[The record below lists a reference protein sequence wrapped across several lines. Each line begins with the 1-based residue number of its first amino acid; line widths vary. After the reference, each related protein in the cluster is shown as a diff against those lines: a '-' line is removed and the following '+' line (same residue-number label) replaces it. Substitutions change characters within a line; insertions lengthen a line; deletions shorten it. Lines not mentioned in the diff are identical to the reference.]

1 MQNLLELLKIITLS
15 QIIMLSAM
23 SFVCLEFPMIL
34 TDAFTNIDRLVY
46 LIISSAVA
54 LFLYIT
60 ISEYTKDN
68 QTKD

>member
-1 MQNLLELLKIITLS
+1 MKNLLTILKILALS

-23 SFVCLEFPMIL
+23 SFVCLKFPMIL
-34 TDAFTNIDRLVY
+34 TDTFTNIDRLVY
-46 LIISSAVA
+46 LVISSAVA
-54 LFLYIT
+54 LFLHIT

>member
-1 MQNLLELLKIITLS
+1 
-15 QIIMLSAM
+15 MLSAM

-34 TDAFTNIDRLVY
+34 TDAFTNIDRIVY

-54 LFLYIT
+54 LFLHIT

>member
-1 MQNLLELLKIITLS
+1 MKNLLELLKIIILS

-34 TDAFTNIDRLVY
+34 TDTFTNVDRLVY
-46 LIISSAVA
+46 LTISSAAA
-54 LFLYIT
+54 LFVYII
-60 ISEYTKDN
+60 ISECTKDN